1 MGIKRLG
8 QSFKF
13 AGKGLWLTFR
23 EEQSFRIQVLAMT
36 VIVIFMIIFP
46 LGVIERL
53 LLVVVIVAV
62 LVLEIINS
70 IFERIVDVYKPRLN
84 PYVKDIKDMMAAAV
98 LIASIGAAVIGVM
111 IFYPYVLKI
120 WVN

>member
-23 EEQSFRIQVLAMT
+23 EEQSFRIQALAAI
-36 VIVIFMIIFP
+36 VIIIFMIVFP
-46 LGVIERL
+46 LGAIERL
-53 LLVVVIVAV
+53 LLVAVIVAV

-98 LIASIGAAVIGVM
+98 LVASIGAVVIGIM
-111 IFYPYVLKI
+111 IFYPHVLNI
-120 WVN
+120 WIK

>member
-13 AGKGLWLTFR
+13 AGKGIWLTFR

-36 VIVIFMIIFP
+36 VVAIFMIVFP

-53 LLVVVIVAV
+53 LLVAVIVAV

-70 IFERIVDVYKPRLN
+70 IFERIVYVNKPRLN
-84 PYVKDIKDMMAAAV
+84 QYVKDSKDMMAAAV
-98 LIASIGAAVIGVM
+98 LVASVGAVVIGVM
-111 IFYPYVLKI
+111 IFYPYVLNI
-120 WVN
+120 WIK

>member
-13 AGKGLWLTFR
+13 AGKGLLLTFS
-23 EEQSFRIQVLAMT
+23 EEQSFRIQILAS
-36 VIVIFMIIFP
+36 VVVVVFMIVFP

-53 LLVVVIVAV
+53 LLVAVIVAV

-98 LIASIGAAVIGVM
+98 LVASIGALVIGIM
-111 IFYPYVLKI
+111 IFYPHVLNI
-120 WVN
+120 WIK